1 MKRYQGPFLCL
12 ILLFFGIVNA
22 YSQGREEKEAVNAIY
37 HWKTTFNPSKEE
49 WKFLNDNAVKRMYVR
64 FFDVDNDPAEPVAT
78 TIFKQ
83 NLPQDIEIIPTTF
96 ITVRG
101 LRGWRWYSDSM
112 RQVRCQELAYKI
124 VGRLLKMAKVQQV
137 EVKEV
142 QFDCDWTSVSEEDFF
157 QLCSFARDTLHRM
170 GIDLSVTIRLHQL
183 NVLDKVP
190 ADRGVLMLY
199 NTSNL
204 KNYTWANSILSYD
217 AVKQYLS
224 KVPKT
229 HTLDLDFAYPTYSWG
244 IWFDKWKCFNGILR
258 KVDISNSALY
268 QWKEGLCYEVL
279 QDHKVEGHQLEK
291 GDIIRWEVSDYEEM
305 MKVKNA
311 IESYPALS
319 GSRYSVVIY
328 HLDFNNLSKFSQN
341 EIENIYRH

>member
-37 HWKTTFNPSKEE
+37 HWKTTFDPTEEE
-49 WKFLNDNAVKRMYVR
+49 WNFIKTNDIQRMYVR
-64 FFDVDNDPAEPVAT
+64 FFDVDDSPAKPIAT
-78 TIFKQ
+78 TVFKQ

-96 ITVRG
+96 IT
-101 LRGWRWYSDSM
+101 LEPFWYYWISDSA
-112 RQVRCQELAYKI
+112 RECRNHDLANKI
-124 VGRLLKMAKVQQV
+124 VTRLLKMAQVQNIV
-137 EVKEV
+137 VKEV
-142 QFDCDWTSVSEEDFF
+142 QFDCDWTASTEDDFF
-157 QLCSFARDTLHRM
+157 QTCTFARDTLHQL

-204 KNYTWANSILSYD
+204 KNYSVSNSILSYN

-224 KVPKT
+224 RVPKECV
-229 HTLDLDFAYPTYSWG
+229 LDLDFAYPTYSWG
-244 IWFDKWKCFNGILR
+244 IWFNSWQDFNGILH

-268 QWKEGLCYEVL
+268 QWKQDGCYEVL
-279 QDHKVEGHQLEK
+279 KDHKVEGRQLEK
-291 GDIIRWEVSDYEEM
+291 GDIIRWEVSEYEEV

-311 IESYPALS
+311 IESYPSLK
-319 GSRYSVVIY
+319 GSRYSVILY

-341 EIENIYRH
+341 EIKNIYRH

>member
-1 MKRYQGPFLCL
+1 
-12 ILLFFGIVNA
+12 
-22 YSQGREEKEAVNAIY
+22 
-37 HWKTTFNPSKEE
+37 
-49 WKFLNDNAVKRMYVR
+49 
-64 FFDVDNDPAEPVAT
+64 
-78 TIFKQ
+78 
-83 NLPQDIEIIPTTF
+83 
-96 ITVRG
+96 
-101 LRGWRWYSDSM
+101 
-112 RQVRCQELAYKI
+112 
-124 VGRLLKMAKVQQV
+124 
-137 EVKEV
+137 
-142 QFDCDWTSVSEEDFF
+142 
-157 QLCSFARDTLHRM
+157 M
-170 GIDLSVTIRLHQL
+170 GIDFSVTIRLHQL
-183 NVLDKVP
+183 DELDKVP

-204 KNYTWANSILSYD
+204 KNYTWTNSILSYD

-224 KVPKT
+224 RVPKT

-305 MKVKNA
+305 MKVKNV

>member
-96 ITVRG
+96 IT
-101 LRGWRWYSDSM
+101 LEPFWYYWISDSA
-112 RQVRCQELAYKI
+112 RECRNHDLANKI
-124 VGRLLKMAKVQQV
+124 VTRLLKMAQVQNIV
-137 EVKEV
+137 VKEV
-142 QFDCDWTSVSEEDFF
+142 QFDCDWTASTEDDFF
-157 QLCSFARDTLHRM
+157 QTCTFACDTLHM
-170 GIDLSVTIRLHQL
+170 LGIDLSVTIRLHQL
-183 NVLDKVP
+183 GMLKNIP

-204 KNYTWANSILSYD
+204 KNYSVSNSILSYN

-224 KVPKT
+224 RVPKECV
-229 HTLDLDFAYPTYSWG
+229 LDLDFAYPTYSWG
-244 IWFDKWKCFNGILR
+244 IWFNSWQDFNGILH
-258 KVDISNSALY
+258 KVDITNSALY
-268 QWKEGLCYEVL
+268 QWKQDGCYEVL
-279 QDHKVEGHQLEK
+279 KDHKVEGRQLEK
-291 GDIIRWEVSDYEEM
+291 GDIIRWEVSEYEEV

-311 IESYPALS
+311 IESYPSLK
-319 GSRYSVVIY
+319 GSRYSVILY
-328 HLDFNNLSKFSQN
+328 HLDFNNLSKFSQD
-341 EIENIYRH
+341 EIKNIYRH